1 MLEMLK
7 HSDLGII
14 MFYLFFIIIIPTL
27 LLIYTNYLKYY
38 MPLMITLANMLT
50 HSLSP
55 VLFKNLYNLKSHDT
69 LTIISTHFIILYS
82 IIGILWLSI
91 DYSQTGVKLQT
102 AIIYGIIL
110 YIITYILS
118 NEPMLF
124 IIDKITE
131 SMTPEMSKW
140 SKLIIGTIYVVLILL
155 LIIILSRLTNMADK
169 EFRGIMVGNTY
180 RNNNVRK
187 NVSLTSVNNLFK
199 K

>member
-38 MPLMITLANMLT
+38 MPLMITLSNMLT

-169 EFRGIMVGNTY
+169 EFRGIMVGNKY

-199 K
+199 

>member
-38 MPLMITLANMLT
+38 MPLMITLSNMLT

-91 DYSQTGVKLQT
+91 DYSQSGVKLQT

-169 EFRGIMVGNTY
+169 EFRGIMVGNKY

-199 K
+199 

>member
-38 MPLMITLANMLT
+38 MPLMITLSNMLT

-169 EFRGIMVGNTY
+169 EFREIMVGNKY

-199 K
+199 

>member
-1 MLEMLK
+1 MLEILK

-38 MPLMITLANMLT
+38 MPLMIALANMLT

-69 LTIISTHFIILYS
+69 LTVISTHFIILYS
-82 IIGILWLSI
+82 IIGILWLTI

-110 YIITYILS
+110 YIITYVLS

-131 SMTPEMSKW
+131 SMSPEMSKW

-169 EFRGIMVGNTY
+169 EFVGIMANNTR

-199 K
+199 